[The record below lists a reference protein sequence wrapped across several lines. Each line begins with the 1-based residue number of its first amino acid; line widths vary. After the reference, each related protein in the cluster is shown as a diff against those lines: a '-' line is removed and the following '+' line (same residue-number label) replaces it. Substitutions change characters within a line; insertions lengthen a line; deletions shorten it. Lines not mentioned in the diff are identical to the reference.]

1 MCMLKKYS
9 AQPEVDDTYVK
20 QQEKDA
26 EEARDL
32 EAERQQRIKDG
43 TKSIN
48 KNFKQFNDNFY
59 DGFQNS
65 FMDYYQP
72 QIDDQFADAN
82 KALDFH
88 LARTGTFNSTNAA
101 DSRAD
106 LTSAYDNALAGV
118 TSNAANQTSSLRGRV
133 DNEKSTLV
141 STLNS
146 TGDSERASNEALSRS
161 QNLFATTPEYNP
173 LGEIFAGLTSGWA
186 AANYGNRQQDIYD
199 SYKNAGI
206 GMPSSTSSSR
216 IVN

>member
-9 AQPEVDDTYVK
+9 AQPEVDTTYVE
-20 QQEKDA
+20 QQQADA

-43 TKSIN
+43 KVSIDN
-48 KNFKQFNDNFY
+48 NFSKFNDNFY
-59 DGFQNS
+59 NGFQNS